1 MGKQNQL
8 ILDDNCYCGKYNQFS
23 YYFKILYISLKLY
36 FLIDINS
43 GNFLICYKPITACN
57 SKGLKLNPI

>member
-23 YYFKILYISLKLY
+23 YYFKVLYISLKLY

-43 GNFLICYKPITACN
+43 GNFLINTRN
-57 SKGLKLNPI
+57 TNDRVLNLLQPEK